1 MLLEENEI
9 TEETINKKTH
19 SRTVLIQPTEGVEI
33 GAVFEANFS
42 VEKVLDEE
50 DSNCFL
56 SDTSLM
62 AEVRPSKHAFIISD
76 ISTINFDTFVKPQ
89 EVFDFEDIKEE
100 SKGVIYQLPMG
111 VDTENDS
118 YDEVMKKVGIDTLL
132 SWFDDEKD
140 PFMRIFNEIH
150 KIYGNDPKDFILKK

>member
-1 MLLEENEI
+1 
-9 TEETINKKTH
+9 
-19 SRTVLIQPTEGVEI
+19 
-33 GAVFEANFS
+33 
-42 VEKVLDEE
+42 
-50 DSNCFL
+50 
-56 SDTSLM
+56 M

-100 SKGVIYQLPMG
+100 SNGIIYQLPMG
-111 VDTENDS
+111 FDTENDS
-118 YDEVMKKVGIDTLL
+118 YDEVMEKVGIDTLL

-150 KIYGNDPKDFILKK
+150 KLYGNDPKDFILKK